1 MTSSVELYEK
11 LRTAPDDQT
20 RAKLIAEAFEKV
32 EERYP
37 EITDL
42 ATASQVRETEL
53 RLQKEIEQIR
63 AEMHEMDGRLSKE
76 IEQVRAELKT
86 DIERTRAGIIQWVA
100 GLLILQLGAMA
111 GLIKL
116 LIG

>member
-20 RAKLIAEAFEKV
+20 RAKLIAEAFENV

-42 ATASQVRETEL
+42 ATASQVRESEL
-53 RLQKEIEQIR
+53 RLQKEIEQVR
-63 AEMHEMDGRLSKE
+63 AELKTE

-86 DIERTRAGIIQWVA
+86 DIAQTKSDTIKWTAGMLTV
-100 GLLILQLGAMA
+100 QLGLFGA
-111 GLIKL
+111 LVKL
-116 LIG
+116 LVG